1 MTHAGP
7 ALTHPRVCRCSSPGI
22 TEVNVYGVQI
32 PGKDGRACMAA
43 CVFSDDLDLAKLAEY
58 NSKNLPTYA
67 QVSSSCG
74 PHPAR
79 YSTPK
84 RTPSR
89 SRCHLPPQTPHQPLF
104 LRQLPEIEVTGTFK
118 HKKVALRKE
127 GMNPSTVSDRLFWL
141 NPSSRRFE
149 HLDADAYNTI
159 VSGRAKL

>member
-1 MTHAGP
+1 
-7 ALTHPRVCRCSSPGI
+7 
-22 TEVNVYGVQI
+22 
-32 PGKDGRACMAA
+32 MAA

-67 QVSSSCG
+67 QVSSSCS
-74 PHPAR
+74 PTLPPSP
-79 YSTPK
+79 YSTPN

-89 SRCHLPPQTPHQPLF
+89 SHCNLRPQTPHQPLF